1 VNEVRI
7 IGGKWKRRKLAFPN
21 RPTLRPTPD
30 RARVT
35 LFNWLAASIDGAH
48 CLDLFAGSGALGF
61 EALSRGAASVTLI
74 DDDPLVVRALNDNA
88 VRLGA
93 NECSIH
99 RASALGYLRTNRRT
113 WDIVFLDP
121 PFASSLLESTLT
133 ALATDSHLAATSI
146 VYAESSIQSTPNLD
160 RWNVV
165 KQTRIGEVASMLLR
179 RAV

>member
-35 LFNWLAASIDGAH
+35 LFNWLAASIEGAH

-61 EALSRGAASVTLI
+61 EAMSRGAASVTLV
-74 DDDPLVVRALNDNA
+74 DDDPLVVRSLNDNA
-88 VRLGA
+88 KRLGA
-93 NECSIH
+93 VPCSIH
-99 RASALGYLRTNRRT
+99 RSSALAYLRSNDRT
-113 WDIVFLDP
+113 WDVVFLDP
-121 PFASSLLESTLT
+121 PFASTLLESTLAALSTGPHLDT
-133 ALATDSHLAATSI
+133 ASI
-146 VYAESSIQSTPNLD
+146 VYAESSVHAMLNLE
-160 RWNVV
+160 RWVVV
-165 KQTRIGEVASMLLR
+165 KQTRTGEVASMLLT